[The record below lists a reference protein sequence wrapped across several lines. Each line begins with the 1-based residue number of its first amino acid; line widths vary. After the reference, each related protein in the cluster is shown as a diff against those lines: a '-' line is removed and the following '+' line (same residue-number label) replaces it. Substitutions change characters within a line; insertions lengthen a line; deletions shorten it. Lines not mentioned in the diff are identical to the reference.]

1 MMRVLLRIVLVL
13 APREFRDHYGAQIDA
28 AAERELSARDLAD
41 LALTGLR
48 LRWEDFARDIMYAL
62 RRLRK
67 APLFV
72 SIVVLT
78 FALGIGANVAVF
90 SVLNAVVLKPL
101 PFKDPD
107 GIVVIFDGVRAGAKV
122 PGNLSL
128 ADPLDM
134 RSASAITAT
143 TALASDGGTMLA
155 RNKPFAI
162 SGLDVIPD
170 YFGILGIDAEL
181 GRVLSPADG
190 DPGVH
195 NIVVSDEVWRAHF
208 NADPS
213 VIGETVRLNG
223 SPERIVGVLKAG
235 QPAFDPNGSLEPQD
249 YYGALPEHATFTD
262 REERYLAGFARLAPG
277 ASIASTNA
285 QLALLS
291 ARLQKLYPK
300 VDHERVFSVVPAR
313 TELLGSAASVLWIVF
328 AAVVG
333 ILLIACANVGNL
345 LGARWSTRDREL
357 AVRRSLGASSRRIG
371 AQLLIE
377 AGLLATIG
385 AAAGVAL
392 AYGALNALAA
402 LFANALPRAST
413 VRIDGA
419 SLLYAIGAVIAAT
432 LLAGVAPL
440 LSLGSPDL
448 QSVLKAAGRG
458 GDASAHH
465 RLRSALVVLEIA
477 LALALVVVSGLTVR
491 SFVNLINAPLGIR
504 PNGVIASGLTMLPEK
519 DLGTLAARAAMQRDL
534 LARLQALPGVR
545 AAALAVQYPLGP
557 FSNRSNAPVFGRTY
571 PIGSEPH
578 ATANNV
584 TPDYFRVLGIPLL
597 RGRVFGSGDTMSSSP
612 VAIVNQSFVQ
622 RYLQGTNPIGVRI
635 QSQGWN
641 GTPTSWSTIV
651 GVVGDEHDKIAQPP
665 YPEFFVPMAQGP
677 TAYTSALVYA
687 PDVDAAVIAREMK
700 SAFAAAQPTVQPPAT
715 STVAELVAERT
726 AQERFATI
734 LLAALACIALAL
746 ALSGIFGVVSFSV
759 TQRSRE
765 FGVRMALG
773 ATEPA
778 VLADVLRR
786 TLATTTIGVAVGL
799 VVAALAARAISSQ
812 LGSVSPLDPMTFG
825 VVVLL
830 IFCSAMLAS
839 LHPALRATRI
849 QPVEALRYE

>member
-1 MMRVLLRIVLVL
+1 MKTLVRLALLL

-28 AAERELSARDLAD
+28 SADGDVRASDVVD

-48 LRWEDFARDIMYAL
+48 LRSEDIVRDVTYAF
-62 RRLRK
+62 RRLSK

-101 PFKDPD
+101 PFKNPN
-107 GIVVIFDGVRAGAKV
+107 GIVVIFDGVRGGAKV
-122 PGNLSL
+122 ADNLSL

-134 RSASAITAT
+134 RSVPAFAAT

-155 RNKPFAI
+155 RNTPFAV

-170 YFGILGIDAEL
+170 YFNILGITAEL
-181 GRVLSPADG
+181 GRVLAPADG

-195 NIVVSDEVWRAHF
+195 NIVISDEVWRSHF

-213 VIGETVRLNG
+213 VIGDTVRLNG
-223 SPERIVGVLKAG
+223 VPQRIVGVLRAG
-235 QPAFDPNGSLEPQD
+235 QPALDPTGSLRSQD
-249 YYGALPEHATFTD
+249 YYAALPERATFAD
-262 REERYLAGFARLAPG
+262 REERYLAGFARLVPG

-285 QLALLS
+285 RLALLS

-300 VDHERVFSVVPAR
+300 IDHDRVFSIVPVR
-313 TELLGSAASVLWIVF
+313 DELLGSAASVLWIVF

-357 AVRRSLGASSRRIG
+357 AVRSALGASSRRIG
-371 AQLLIE
+371 TQLLIE
-377 AGLLATIG
+377 AGVLATIG

-392 AYGALNALAA
+392 AYGALHALAG
-402 LFANALPRAST
+402 LLANALPRAST
-413 VRIDGA
+413 VHIDGA
-419 SLLYAIGAVIAAT
+419 SLLYAIGAAFATT
-432 LLAGVAPL
+432 LLAGATPL
-440 LSLGSPDL
+440 LSLARPDL

-465 RLRSALVVLEIA
+465 RLRSTLVVLEIA

-491 SFVNLINAPLGIR
+491 SFVNLINTPLGIR

-519 DLGTLAARAAMQRDL
+519 NLGTLAARAAMQRDL
-534 LARLQALPGVR
+534 LARLQSLPGVR
-545 AAALAVQYPLGP
+545 AAALTAQYPLGP
-557 FSNRSNAPVFGRTY
+557 MTNRSNAPVFGRTY

-584 TPDYFRVLGIPLL
+584 TSDYFRVLGISLL
-597 RGRVFGSGDTMSSSP
+597 RGRVFDSGDTMGSAP
-612 VAIVNQSFVQ
+612 VAIVNEAFAQ
-622 RYLQGTNPIGVRI
+622 RYLQGMNPVGVRI
-635 QSQGWN
+635 LSQGWN
-641 GTPTSWSTIV
+641 DTPTAWATIV
-651 GVVGDEHDKIAQPP
+651 GVVGDERDNIARPP
-665 YPEFFVPMAQGP
+665 FPEFFVPMAQGP

-687 PDVDAAVIAREMK
+687 PDIDAAVIAREMK
-700 SAFAAAQPTVQPPAT
+700 GAFAGALPTVQPPDMY
-715 STVAELVAERT
+715 TVAQLVANHT

-734 LLAALACIALAL
+734 LLTTLACIALVL

-778 VLADVLRR
+778 VVADVLRR
-786 TLATTTIGVAVGL
+786 TLVTTAAGVAIGL
-799 VVAALAARAISSQ
+799 IIAALAAHAIASQ
-812 LGSVSPLDPMTFG
+812 LGSVSPFDPMTFG
-825 VVVLL
+825 IVVLL
-830 IFCSAMLAS
+830 IFCSAVLAS
-839 LHPALRATRI
+839 LYPALRATRV

>member
-1 MMRVLLRIVLVL
+1 MRFWLRVVLLL
-13 APREFRDHYGAQIDA
+13 APREFRDQYGAQIDA
-28 AAERELSARDLAD
+28 SADGDLRASD
-41 LALTGLR
+41 LVDVALTGLR
-48 LRWEDFARDIMYAL
+48 LRWEDFVRDITYAL
-62 RRLRK
+62 RRLSK

-90 SVLNAVVLKPL
+90 SVLNDVVLKPL
-101 PFKDPD
+101 PFKDPN
-107 GIVVIFDGVRAGAKV
+107 GIVVLFDSIHGGANV
-122 PGNLSL
+122 PDNLSL

-134 RSASAITAT
+134 RSAPAIAAT
-143 TALASDGGTMLA
+143 TALAGDGGTMLA
-155 RNKPFAI
+155 RDTPFAI

-170 YFGILGIDAEL
+170 YFSMLGITAEL
-181 GRVLSPADG
+181 GRVLAPADG

-195 NIVVSDEVWRAHF
+195 NIVISDEVWRAHF

-223 SPERIVGVLKAG
+223 VSERIVGVLRAG
-235 QPAFDPNGSLEPQD
+235 QPALDPNGSLQPQD
-249 YYGALPEHATFTD
+249 YYAALPEHATFAD
-262 REERYLAGFARLAPG
+262 RGERYLAGFARLVPG

-291 ARLQKLYPK
+291 ARLQKVYPK
-300 VDHERVFSVVPAR
+300 IDHNRVFSAVPVR
-313 TELLGSAASVLWIVF
+313 NELLGSAASVLWIIF

-357 AVRRSLGASSRRIG
+357 AVRRTLGASSRRIG
-371 AQLLIE
+371 TQLLIE
-377 AGLLATIG
+377 AGVLAAVG

-392 AYGALNALAA
+392 AYGALNAFAV
-402 LFANALPRAST
+402 LFANALPRVST

-419 SLLYAIGAVIAAT
+419 SLLFAIGAVIAAT
-432 LLAGVAPL
+432 LLAGVTPL
-440 LSLGSPDL
+440 LSLANPDL

-458 GDASAHH
+458 GDASARHG
-465 RLRSALVVLEIA
+465 LRSTLVVLEIA

-491 SFVNLINAPLGIR
+491 SFINLINTPLGIR
-504 PNGVIASGLTMLPEK
+504 SDGVIATGLTMLPEK
-519 DLGTLAARAAMQRDL
+519 NLGTLAARATMQRDL
-534 LARLQALPGVR
+534 LSRLQALPGVQT
-545 AAALAVQYPLGP
+545 AALTAQYPLGP
-557 FSNRSNAPVFGRTY
+557 MSNRSNAPVFGRTY

-584 TPDYFRVLGIPLL
+584 TPDYFRALGIPLV
-597 RGRVFGSGDTMSSSP
+597 RGRVFDSGDTMGSVP
-612 VAIVNQSFVQ
+612 VAIVNESFAQ
-622 RYLQGTNPIGVRI
+622 RYLQGMNPIGVRI
-635 QSQGWN
+635 LTLGWN

-651 GVVGDEHDKIAQPP
+651 GVVGDERDDIAQPP
-665 YPEFFVPMAQGP
+665 FPEFFVPMVQGP

-687 PDVDAAVIAREMK
+687 PDVDAAVIEREMTG
-700 SAFAAAQPTVQPPAT
+700 AFAAALPTVEPPSM
-715 STVAELVAERT
+715 STVAQLVANHT

-734 LLAALACIALAL
+734 LLATLACIALAL

-786 TLATTTIGVAVGL
+786 TFATTAIGVAIGL
-799 VVAALAARAISSQ
+799 VIAALAARAIASQ
-812 LGSVSPLDPMTFG
+812 LGSVSPFDPVTFG

-839 LHPALRATRI
+839 LQPALRATRVE
-849 QPVEALRYE
+849 PVEALRYE

>member
-1 MMRVLLRIVLVL
+1 MIRLVLLL

-28 AAERELSARDLAD
+28 AAEGDLRASDLFDLAV
-41 LALTGLR
+41 TGLR
-48 LRWEDFARDIMYAL
+48 LRWEDFVRDVSYAL
-62 RRLRK
+62 RRLAK

-101 PFKDPD
+101 PFKDPS
-107 GIVVIFDGVRAGAKV
+107 GIVVIFDAVRGGAKV
-122 PGNLSL
+122 PDNLSL

-134 RSASAITAT
+134 RSAPTIAAT
-143 TALASDGGTMLA
+143 TALASDGGTMLVG
-155 RNKPFAI
+155 NTPFAI

-170 YFGILGIDAEL
+170 YFSILGINAEL
-181 GRVLSPADG
+181 GRVLVPADG

-195 NIVVSDEVWRAHF
+195 NIVISDEVWRAHF
-208 NADPS
+208 NAGPG

-223 SPERIVGVLKAG
+223 VSERIVGVLKAG
-235 QPAFDPNGSLEPQD
+235 QPALDPNGSLDPQD
-249 YYGALPEHATFTD
+249 YYAALPEHATFED
-262 REERYLAGFARLAPG
+262 RGERYLAGFARLVPG
-277 ASIASTNA
+277 ASIASTDA

-291 ARLQKLYPK
+291 ARLQKLYPRI
-300 VDHERVFSVVPAR
+300 DHDRVFSIVPVR
-313 TELLGSAASVLWIVF
+313 NELLGSAASVLWIVF
-328 AAVVG
+328 AAVIG
-333 ILLIACANVGNL
+333 ILLIACANVGNM

-357 AVRRSLGASSRRIG
+357 AVRRALGASSGRIG

-377 AGLLATIG
+377 AGLLALIG
-385 AAAGVAL
+385 AVCGVAI
-392 AYGALNALAA
+392 AYGGLRVLSG
-402 LFANALPRAST
+402 LLEQALPRAST
-413 VRIDGA
+413 VHIDGA
-419 SLLYAIGAVIAAT
+419 SLVYAIGAVIAAT
-432 LLAGVAPL
+432 LLAGVTPL
-440 LSLGSPDL
+440 LSLANPDL

-458 GDASAHH
+458 GDASSRH
-465 RLRSALVVLEIA
+465 RLRSTLVVLEIA
-477 LALALVVVSGLTVR
+477 LALALVVISGLTVR
-491 SFVNLINAPLGIR
+491 SFVNLINTPLGIR

-519 DLGTLAARAAMQRDL
+519 NLGTLAARAAMQRDL

-545 AAALAVQYPLGP
+545 TAALTAQYPLGP
-557 FSNRSNAPVFGRTY
+557 MTNRSNAPVFGRTY

-578 ATANNV
+578 ATANNI

-597 RGRVFGSGDTMSSSP
+597 RGRVFDSGDTMGSAP
-612 VAIVNQSFVQ
+612 VAIVNEAFAQ
-622 RYLQGTNPIGVRI
+622 RYLQGMNPIGVRI
-635 QSQGWN
+635 RSQGWN
-641 GTPTSWSTIV
+641 DTPTTWSTIV
-651 GVVGDEHDKIAQPP
+651 GVVGDERDKIAQPP

-687 PDVDAAVIAREMK
+687 PDVDAAVIAREIK
-700 SAFAAAQPTVQPPAT
+700 GAFAGALPTVQPPDMN
-715 STVAELVAERT
+715 TVAQLVADHT

-734 LLAALACIALAL
+734 LLATLACIALAL

-786 TLATTTIGVAVGL
+786 TLATTAVGTAIGL
-799 VVAALAARAISSQ
+799 VIAAISARAIAPQ
-812 LGSVSPLDPMTFG
+812 LGTVSPFDPVTFST
-825 VVVLL
+825 VVVLVFL
-830 IFCSAMLAS
+830 AAVLAS

>member
-1 MMRVLLRIVLVL
+1 MRTLLRLVLLL

-28 AAERELSARDLAD
+28 AADEGLHARDLVD
-41 LALTGLR
+41 LALTGIRLR
-48 LRWEDFARDIMYAL
+48 LEDFLRDAAYAL
-62 RRLRK
+62 RRLRA

-72 SIVVLT
+72 AIVVIT

-101 PFKDPD
+101 PFKDPN
-107 GIVVIFDGVRAGAKV
+107 GIVVIFDGVRGGAKV
-122 PGNLSL
+122 PDNLSL

-134 RSASAITAT
+134 RSVPTFAAT
-143 TALASDGGTMLA
+143 TALAGDGGTMLA
-155 RNKPFAI
+155 RNTPFAV

-170 YFGILGIDAEL
+170 YFNILGITAEL
-181 GRVLSPADG
+181 GRVLEPSDG

-195 NIVVSDEVWRAHF
+195 DIVISDEVWRSHF

-223 SPERIVGVLKAG
+223 VPERIVGVLRAG
-235 QPAFDPNGSLEPQD
+235 QPALDPNGSLRSQD
-249 YYGALPEHATFTD
+249 FYAALPERATFAD
-262 REERYLAGFARLAPG
+262 REERYLAGFARLVPA

-291 ARLQKLYPK
+291 TRLQKLYPK
-300 VDHERVFSVVPAR
+300 IDHDRVFSIVPVR
-313 TELLGSAASVLWIVF
+313 SELLGSAASVLWIIF

-357 AVRRSLGASSRRIG
+357 AVRSALGASARRIG
-371 AQLLIE
+371 TQLLIE
-377 AGLLATIG
+377 AGVLATIG

-392 AYGALNALAA
+392 AYGALHALAG
-402 LFANALPRAST
+402 LLANALPRAST
-413 VRIDGA
+413 VQIDGA

-432 LLAGVAPL
+432 LLAGVTPL
-440 LSLGSPDL
+440 LSLANPDL

-458 GDASAHH
+458 GDASARH
-465 RLRSALVVLEIA
+465 RLRSTLVVLEIA

-491 SFVNLINAPLGIR
+491 SFINLVSTPLGIR
-504 PNGVIASGLTMLPEK
+504 PNGVITSGLTMLPEK
-519 DLGTLAARAAMQRDL
+519 NLGTLAARAAMQRDL

-545 AAALAVQYPLGP
+545 AAALTAQYPLGP
-557 FSNRSNAPVFGRTY
+557 VSNRSNAPVFGRTY

-597 RGRVFGSGDTMSSSP
+597 RGRVFDSDDTMGSAP
-612 VAIVNQSFVQ
+612 VAIVNEAFAQ
-622 RYLQGTNPIGVRI
+622 RYLQGMNPIGVRI
-635 QSQGWN
+635 LSQGWN
-641 GTPTSWSTIV
+641 DTPTNWASVV
-651 GVVGDEHDKIAQPP
+651 GVVGDERDKIAQPP
-665 YPEFFVPMAQGP
+665 FPEFFVPMAQGP
-677 TAYTSALVYA
+677 TAYTCALVYA

-700 SAFAAAQPTVQPPAT
+700 GAFAGALPTVQPPGMY
-715 STVAELVAERT
+715 TVAQLVADHT

-734 LLAALACIALAL
+734 LLVTLAVIALVL

-765 FGVRMALG
+765 FGVRIAHG
-773 ATEPA
+773 ATTRNI
-778 VLADVLRR
+778 VADVLRR
-786 TLATTTIGVAVGL
+786 TLATTALGAAIGL
-799 VVAALAARAISSQ
+799 VIAAVAARAIASQ
-812 LGSVSPLDPMTFG
+812 LGTVSPFDPITFTT
-825 VVVLL
+825 VIVM
-830 IFCSAMLAS
+830 IFLSALLAS

>member
-1 MMRVLLRIVLVL
+1 MRFLLRLVLLL

-28 AAERELSARDLAD
+28 AADGEMRASDLFDLAM
-41 LALTGLR
+41 TGLR
-48 LRWEDFARDIMYAL
+48 LRFEDVMRDVSYAL
-62 RRLRK
+62 RRLSK

-101 PFKDPD
+101 PFKNPN
-107 GIVVIFDGVRAGAKV
+107 GIVVIFDGIRGGAQV
-122 PGNLSL
+122 PDNLSL

-134 RSASAITAT
+134 RSLPAFAATA
-143 TALASDGGTMLA
+143 ALASDGGTMLA
-155 RNKPFAI
+155 RNTPFAV

-170 YFGILGIDAEL
+170 YFKILGITAEL
-181 GRVLSPADG
+181 GRVLAPADG

-195 NIVVSDEVWRAHF
+195 NVVISDEVWRAHF

-213 VIGETVRLNG
+213 VIGETVRFNG
-223 SPERIVGVLKAG
+223 VPERIVGVLRAG
-235 QPAFDPNGSLEPQD
+235 QPALDPTGSLASQD
-249 YYGALPEHATFTD
+249 YYAALPERAAFAD
-262 REERYLAGFARLAPG
+262 REERYLAGFARLVPG

-300 VDHERVFSVVPAR
+300 IDHDRVFSIVPAR
-313 TELLGSAASVLWIVF
+313 NELLGSAASVLWIVF

-357 AVRRSLGASSRRIG
+357 AVRSALGASSRRIG
-371 AQLLIE
+371 SQLLIE
-377 AGLLATIG
+377 AGVLATIG
-385 AAAGVAL
+385 AVAGVAL
-392 AYGALNALAA
+392 AYGALHALAG
-402 LFANALPRAST
+402 LLANALPRAST
-413 VRIDGA
+413 VHIDGA
-419 SLLYAIGAVIAAT
+419 SLLYAIGTVIATT
-432 LLAGVAPL
+432 LLAGATPL
-440 LSLGSPDL
+440 LSLAGPDL

-458 GDASAHH
+458 GDASARH
-465 RLRSALVVLEIA
+465 RLRSTLVVLEIA

-491 SFVNLINAPLGIR
+491 SFVNLINTPLGIR
-504 PNGVIASGLTMLPEK
+504 PNGVITSGLTMLPEK
-519 DLGTLAARAAMQRDL
+519 NLGTLAARAAMQRDL

-545 AAALAVQYPLGP
+545 AAALTAQYPLGP
-557 FSNRSNAPVFGRTY
+557 LINRSNAPVFGRTY

-578 ATANNV
+578 AADNDI

-597 RGRVFGSGDTMSSSP
+597 RGRIFDSGDTMGSVP
-612 VAIVNQSFVQ
+612 VAIVNEAFAQ
-622 RYLQGTNPIGVRI
+622 RYLQGMNPIGARI
-635 QSQGWN
+635 RTEGWN
-641 GTPTSWSTIV
+641 GAPTSWSTIV
-651 GVVGDEHDKIAQPP
+651 GVVGDERDKIAQPP

-687 PDVDAAVIAREMK
+687 PDVDAAVTAREMK
-700 SAFAAAQPTVQPPAT
+700 AAFAGALPTVQPPNMHTIAQ
-715 STVAELVAERT
+715 LVANHT

-734 LLAALACIALAL
+734 LLVTLACIALAL

-786 TLATTTIGVAVGL
+786 TLATTAIGVAVGL
-799 VVAALAARAISSQ
+799 VIAALAARAIASQ
-812 LGSVSPLDPMTFG
+812 LGSVSPFDPMTFG
-825 VVVLL
+825 AVVLL